1 MATARDCG
9 EARWRGG
16 GEHSVK
22 TFWMIIAGACGVAAL
37 FFVFSNDYE
46 KAFVAAAAG
55 AVCWFLNY
63 RQQLRESLAAH
74 EPREDEESDEEAG
87 S

>member
-1 MATARDCG
+1 MKKLWIILAAVFGALAVYFVITA
-9 EARWRGG
+9 
-16 GEHSVK
+16 
-22 TFWMIIAGACGVAAL
+22 
-37 FFVFSNDYE
+37 DYE

-63 RQQLRESLAAH
+63 RQQIQASLRK
-74 EPREDEESDEEAG
+74 EDESKESDEEIR